1 MGREG
6 NDRLPF
12 DRRVEAIV
20 PRLPPSEAR
29 VATFFAAHKDV
40 VVLNSAALIAEAAGT
55 SDATVVRTARSLGYT
70 GLPDLR
76 EDLLAELTG
85 ASSPSRL
92 LSRTLD
98 ATTGEPAAILHHL
111 LDLHEDGVGALRR
124 PDLAEAFAD
133 AVELI
138 GSAPTRHVFGIGPSG
153 CIADYVALQFN
164 RIGLRTMAMTS
175 AGVGMAD
182 KLAWV
187 ASGDVVLMLAYAPV
201 YREVEVLLD
210 HAAEVGAKVVLISD
224 SLGPL
229 IGSRVETVLYVPRG
243 RSDHLAL
250 HGATLVLIEALT
262 LGLAARNRAGAVASL
277 DALSRLRGQVDRNW
291 LKRGTR
297 RPAGAGET
305 NDRS

>member
-1 MGREG
+1 MERES
-6 NDRLPF
+6 NERLPF
-12 DRRVEAIV
+12 DRRVSAAMSG
-20 PRLPPSEAR
+20 LAPSEAR
-29 VATFFAAHKDV
+29 VATFFAAHKEV
-40 VVLNSAALIAEAAGT
+40 VVLSSAAQIAEAAGT
-55 SDATVVRTARSLGYT
+55 SDATVVRTARSLGYA
-70 GLPDLR
+70 GLPELR
-76 EDLLAELTG
+76 EDLLAEFTG

-111 LDLHEDGVGALRR
+111 LDLHEDGVNALRR
-124 PDLAEAFAD
+124 TDLAGAFAAAID
-133 AVELI
+133 LI
-138 GSAPTRHVFGIGPSG
+138 GAAQTCHVFGIGPSG
-153 CIADYVALQFN
+153 CIADYAALQFN
-164 RIGLRTMAMTS
+164 RIGLRAMAITS

-187 ASGDVVLMLAYAPV
+187 APGDVVLMLAYAPV

-224 SLGPL
+224 SLSPL
-229 IGSRVETVLYVPRG
+229 VGSRVETVLHVPRG

-262 LGLAARNRAGAVASL
+262 LGLAARNRDGALANL
-277 DALSRLRGQVDRNW
+277 DSLSRLRGRIDRDW

-297 RPAGAGET
+297 RPPESAG
-305 NDRS
+305 